1 MKHLKTYL
9 LLILGLSIIFVFC
22 SKQKSEEDAQL
33 QQVTENL
40 YAIFG
45 MGGNVAFLVTDEGV
59 LVVDSG
65 TYPSSGKELV
75 EKIGQVTDKK
85 IKYLVIT
92 HYHGDHTQ
100 GAQYFPS
107 EAVVISHANTRKNL
121 EKLQIPRIEAALGGG
136 FDKRLKA
143 AEEKVEKLKS
153 EENPELEKAMEDL
166 ESLKNHIQEYRNLR
180 LILPETILTSDTTIH
195 LGGHDVELLHKGR
208 GHTDGDLIVYFPQEK
223 AVHMGDLLFH
233 RMIPYIET
241 EAGSDTE
248 NWIRILEH
256 VAKMDVEKV
265 IPGHGEITD
274 RNGLLAKAEYLKTL
288 RGEVGRLIKEG
299 ASLDETIGKIDLS
312 GFHDFE
318 GYAGR
323 LGQNVGAV
331 YEELSEER

>member
-1 MKHLKTYL
+1 MRHLRIML
-9 LLILGLSIIFVFC
+9 LLILGLIIIFVFC
-22 SKQKSEEDAQL
+22 SEQKSTEDLELRQI
-33 QQVTENL
+33 TENL
-40 YAIFG
+40 YSIFG
-45 MGGNVAFLVTDEGV
+45 KGGNVAFLVTDDGV

-65 TYPSSGKELV
+65 TYPSAGKELV
-75 EKIGQVTDKK
+75 EKIGQVTDKE

-121 EKLQIPRIEAALGGG
+121 EKLQMPRIEAALGGG

-153 EENPELEKAMEDL
+153 EENPELEKAVEDL
-166 ESLKNHIQEYRNLR
+166 ESLKSHIQEYRDLR
-180 LILPETILTSDTTIH
+180 LVLPETILFSDTTIH
-195 LGGHDVELLHKGR
+195 LGGHDVELLYMGR
-208 GHTDGDLIVYFPQEK
+208 GHTDGDLIVYFPSEK

-233 RMIPYIET
+233 RMIPYIER

-274 RNGLLAKAEYLKTL
+274 RNGLLAKAEYLKSL
-288 RGEVGRLIKEG
+288 RAEVGRFIENN
-299 ASLDETIGKIDLS
+299 ASLDETMGKIDLP
-312 GFHDFE
+312 GFHDLE
-318 GYAGR
+318 GYADQ

-331 YEELSEER
+331 YEELSER